1 MMAAKEKT
9 CPFCGEKYQAEEIFY
24 KVKVTLGGQKKSI
37 KLCEKCVKRI
47 VAEVF
52 CGKKSPAG
60 TAPEKAGA

>member
-1 MMAAKEKT
+1 MAAKEKT
-9 CPFCGEKYQAEEIFY
+9 CALCGKKYPEENLY
-24 KVKVTLGGQKKSI
+24 RTKVTLGTQKRSI
-37 KLCEKCVKRI
+37 KLCEKCVKRV